1 VASAWIASRLAP
13 HGGRPR
19 QRDTSGQ
26 QCYPDGT
33 AVASRRSQRPAG
45 PSYPDRAETERAR
58 PRSRSPADFACSPR
72 PRSVR
77 CQPDSRTACILAKLA
92 PGSRMPQD
100 APGAVGGHGCR
111 RREVT
116 LPCAARKGALP
127 HEGSGWPSSS
137 EMVKLV
143 ARLKARLRAGSYS
156 DLLRGVPPSALTMRT
171 AYSPPGPAQPAQ
183 GPERSEGG
191 IGMTS
196 RRPKPPPRR
205 REWSGAEP

>member
-1 VASAWIASRLAP
+1 MVASTRSHPVSGTPCGPRGLRRALPGAQVPGRPWPRRGSHRASRHMAVGLVREIRPGSHATRTARRLQAE
-13 HGGRPR
+13 GRSGR
-19 QRDTSGQ
+19 QAHRT
-26 QCYPDGT
+26 C
-33 AVASRRSQRPAG
+33 RP
-45 PSYPDRAETERAR
+45 PETERAR

-77 CQPDSRTACILAKLA
+77 CEPEIRTACILAKLA

-100 APGAVGGHGCR
+100 APGAVGEHGCR

-143 ARLKARLRAGSYS
+143 ARLKARLRAGS
-156 DLLRGVPPSALTMRT
+156 
-171 AYSPPGPAQPAQ
+171 
-183 GPERSEGG
+183 
-191 IGMTS
+191 
-196 RRPKPPPRR
+196 
-205 REWSGAEP
+205 

>member
-1 VASAWIASRLAP
+1 MAKPCAVPPRDETSPAGANTPHLYTSGAISYTLFGLVDSSYVERRTRTCFLRARRPRKRNAAWDSRRPDRASGGSSAGPSVASAWIASRLAP

-26 QCYPDGT
+26 PCYPDGT

-45 PSYPDRAETERAR
+45 PSYPDGAETERAR

-77 CQPDSRTACILAKLA
+77 CEPEIRTACILAKLA

-111 RREVT
+111 RR
-116 LPCAARKGALP
+116 R
-127 HEGSGWPSSS
+127 
-137 EMVKLV
+137 
-143 ARLKARLRAGSYS
+143 
-156 DLLRGVPPSALTMRT
+156 
-171 AYSPPGPAQPAQ
+171 
-183 GPERSEGG
+183 
-191 IGMTS
+191 
-196 RRPKPPPRR
+196 
-205 REWSGAEP
+205 